1 MLHLCC
7 RFLKFLKNNNKTKGL
22 LFQQALKKKFK
33 QFIKMIDL
41 SRRHFLKQTFKFSV
55 ASTAAIA
62 TFPMVNLYQEKVRP
76 VLAKEFPEATFSS
89 DLSFLQSIT
98 PHLIIGSSIM
108 SFIMMYADQL
118 EIFVTLL
125 IAALALLVIGI
136 PVTESVLSI
145 FI

>member
-1 MLHLCC
+1 MV
-7 RFLKFLKNNNKTKGL
+7 
-22 LFQQALKKKFK
+22 
-33 QFIKMIDL
+33 DL

-62 TFPMVNLYQEKVRP
+62 TFPMVNLYQDKVRP
-76 VLAKEFPEATFSS
+76 ALAAKYPESNFSS

-125 IAALALLVIGI
+125 LAVLSLIFVGI
-136 PVTESVLSI
+136 PITEYALSYLI
-145 FI
+145 

>member
-1 MLHLCC
+1 
-7 RFLKFLKNNNKTKGL
+7 
-22 LFQQALKKKFK
+22 
-33 QFIKMIDL
+33 MIDL

-76 VLAKEFPEATFSS
+76 VLVKEFPEASFSS

>member
-1 MLHLCC
+1 MV
-7 RFLKFLKNNNKTKGL
+7 
-22 LFQQALKKKFK
+22 
-33 QFIKMIDL
+33 DL

>member
-1 MLHLCC
+1 
-7 RFLKFLKNNNKTKGL
+7 
-22 LFQQALKKKFK
+22 
-33 QFIKMIDL
+33 MIDL

-125 IAALALLVIGI
+125 LAVLSLIFIGI
-136 PVTESVLSI
+136 PITEYALSYLI
-145 FI
+145 

>member
-1 MLHLCC
+1 
-7 RFLKFLKNNNKTKGL
+7 
-22 LFQQALKKKFK
+22 
-33 QFIKMIDL
+33 MIDL

-76 VLAKEFPEATFSS
+76 VLAKEFPEASFSS

-125 IAALALLVIGI
+125 ITALALLVIGI

>member
-1 MLHLCC
+1 MV
-7 RFLKFLKNNNKTKGL
+7 
-22 LFQQALKKKFK
+22 
-33 QFIKMIDL
+33 DL
-41 SRRHFLKQTFKFSV
+41 SRRHFIKQSLKFSA
-55 ASTAAIA
+55 ASAAAVA
-62 TFPMVNLYQEKVRP
+62 TFPIINIYQDKVRP
-76 VLAKEFPEATFSS
+76 TLAATYPESNFSS

>member
-1 MLHLCC
+1 
-7 RFLKFLKNNNKTKGL
+7 
-22 LFQQALKKKFK
+22 
-33 QFIKMIDL
+33 MIDL

>member
-1 MLHLCC
+1 MV
-7 RFLKFLKNNNKTKGL
+7 
-22 LFQQALKKKFK
+22 
-33 QFIKMIDL
+33 DL

-125 IAALALLVIGI
+125 IAALALMVIGI

>member
-1 MLHLCC
+1 MV
-7 RFLKFLKNNNKTKGL
+7 
-22 LFQQALKKKFK
+22 
-33 QFIKMIDL
+33 DL

-136 PVTESVLSI
+136 PVTDFFLASLI
-145 FI
+145 

>member
-1 MLHLCC
+1 MV
-7 RFLKFLKNNNKTKGL
+7 
-22 LFQQALKKKFK
+22 
-33 QFIKMIDL
+33 DL

-76 VLAKEFPEATFSS
+76 VLAKEFPAATFSS

>member
-1 MLHLCC
+1 MV
-7 RFLKFLKNNNKTKGL
+7 
-22 LFQQALKKKFK
+22 
-33 QFIKMIDL
+33 DL
-41 SRRHFLKQTFKFSV
+41 SRRHFLKQTFKFSL

-125 IAALALLVIGI
+125 IAVLSLIFVGI
-136 PVTESVLSI
+136 PITEYALSYLI
-145 FI
+145 